1 MKTLTDQ
8 KITDLFPFPPREKQ
22 LEIVRNILTAFLSGK
37 KHVVLS
43 LPTGGGKS
51 VIAYA
56 VANYFKEAYVLTNQ
70 KILQEQY
77 KNDLG
82 VPYILGRSNYICA
95 QDANLTCE
103 MGVCKRNA
111 KEYCDKCPYLANRLT
126 ARNNWI
132 TNMNYAYYL
141 NIIKARQLEFRSLL
155 VMDESHVLENEMIKA
170 GTIRLTEKICHTLG
184 LIDIKFPKE
193 KDSDYEKRRWL
204 FNDVLPK
211 LREQYLYYKGQIQQY
226 TKFNFTKETK
236 RIINRYMALE
246 RIVTIITEIKNELA
260 DHQKVIIQSGSDFIE
275 FKVLYGY
282 NLFEKYFASQA
293 NYFLHMSATILNK
306 EQYCKKLNLSDD
318 EVEYLEYESDFPVEN
333 RLIHYTPVGSLAWK
347 KKSKTIPNLIKRVQS
362 ILQEHKNEKGIIHTV
377 NYELAEIIVNEL
389 FEQDQGN
396 RLLIPRGP
404 NRQTILNT
412 FYKSKNPY
420 VLISPSLTEGLD
432 LKDDLSRFCIICK
445 MPYANISDKWVK
457 TRLALDNTWY
467 ANFTAEQLVQMSG
480 RSIRNKEDYATTY
493 ILDEE
498 FMHFAESYH
507 YLLPE
512 WWKVAVVDNSEEE
525 IQQ

>member
-1 MKTLTDQ
+1 MKTLTEDRI
-8 KITDLFPFPPREKQ
+8 KKLFPFPPRGKQ
-22 LEIVRNILTAFLSGK
+22 LEIVERILEAFIDKGK

-56 VANYFKEAYVLTNQ
+56 VSKYFGSAYVLTNQ

-77 KNDLG
+77 NKDLN

-111 KEYCDKCPYLANRLT
+111 AEYCDKCPYLANRLT

-132 TNMNYAYYL
+132 TNMNYSYYL
-141 NIIKARQLEFRSLL
+141 NIIKAKQLEYRSLL
-155 VMDESHVLENEMIKA
+155 VMDESHVLENEMIKS
-170 GTIRLTEKICHTLG
+170 GTIRLTERICMGLG
-184 LIDIKFPKE
+184 LTNIKFPKL
-193 KDSDYEKRRWL
+193 KDPDYEKTRWL

-211 LREQYLYYKGQIQQY
+211 LREQYLYYKHQIQQY
-226 TKFNFTKETK
+226 TKFNFSKETK
-236 RIINRYMALE
+236 KIINRYMALE
-246 RIVTIITEIKNELA
+246 RIVTIISEIKAEMA
-260 DHQKVIIQSGSDFIE
+260 DHQKVIIQSGEDFVE
-275 FKVLYGY
+275 YKVLYGY
-282 NLFEKYFASQA
+282 NLFEKYFANNA

-306 EQYCKKLNLSDD
+306 SQYCKKLNLCED

-333 RLIHYTPVGSLAWK
+333 RLIHFTPVGSMAWK
-347 KKSKTIPNLIKRVQS
+347 KKAQTIPKMIKKVQD
-362 ILQEHKNEKGIIHTV
+362 ILKQHPTDKGIIHTV
-377 NYELAEIIVNEL
+377 NYELAEIIVDEL
-389 FEQDQGN
+389 YGKEQGN
-396 RLLIPRGP
+396 RLLIPRGT
-404 NRQTILNT
+404 NRQAILNT
-412 FYKSKNPY
+412 FYKSENPY

-457 TRLALDNTWY
+457 TRLALDNMWY

-480 RSIRNKEDYATTY
+480 RSIRNKTDYATTY

-498 FMHFAESYH
+498 FMHFAESYY

-512 WWKVAVVDNSEEE
+512 WWKAAVIDDSDIE
-525 IQQ
+525 